1 MLKKVQKRKRTQIPL
16 EIKKKISILKK
27 SHALIS
33 LADIRN
39 KIFHENNIDVKISTI
54 SEILKESEKWKQI
67 ERKLLVK
74 SKLQQGKHA
83 ELETSLII
91 LKI

>member
-16 EIKKKISILKK
+16 EIKKKISILE
-27 SHALIS
+27 SHALMS

-39 KIFHENNIDVKISTI
+39 KIFHENNIDVRISTI
-54 SEILKESEKWKQI
+54 SEILKESKRRKQVEK
-67 ERKLLVK
+67 KLLVK

-91 LKI
+91 